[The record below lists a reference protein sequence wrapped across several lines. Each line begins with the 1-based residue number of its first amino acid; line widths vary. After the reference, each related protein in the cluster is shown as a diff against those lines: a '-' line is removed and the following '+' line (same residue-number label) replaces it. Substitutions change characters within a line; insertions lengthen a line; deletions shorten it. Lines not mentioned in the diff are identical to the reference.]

1 MRYFGNGISI
11 VWGGI
16 VWSWELRTGVHGCAE
31 ARFGGGGALNSDD
44 EQIFAPKCV
53 LGVLEV
59 LSQEYAVLDGDGSQ
73 FAGSRAEDSKWLC
86 GRSQRAVGGG
96 EVRLGREEEFLPR
109 VGTEVVLE
117 EFCGGGVWEF
127 G

>member
-31 ARFGGGGALNSDD
+31 ARLGGGGALNSDD

-59 LSQEYAVLDGDGSQ
+59 LSHEYAVLDGDGSQ

-109 VGTEVVLE
+109 VGTEVVFE
-117 EFCGGGVWEF
+117 EFCGG
-127 G
+127 